1 MIFKVLAQTLAARNM
16 HLLVVNFPENPK
28 YKQTDRIG
36 YLGPY
41 RTAFNQLSAWL
52 KNLES
57 QNPYFHFYD
66 ANMDGDHDYTD
77 AEARDR
83 MHLNYLGAKKISI
96 RIDSLVAIYLHK
108 N

>member
-1 MIFKVLAQTLAARNM
+1 MIFINLANVLAARNA

-28 YKQTDRIG
+28 YKTTDKIG

-41 RTAFNQLSAWL
+41 RTAFDQLATWL

-83 MHLNYLGAKKISI
+83 MHLNNLGAKKIST
-96 RIDSLVAIYLHK
+96 RIDSLMSIYLNK